1 MERQPLTT
9 KTMKVLTNLF
19 RMSLCLLL
27 VCAGFTSCSD
37 EDNDNQEIKLPENA
51 LNISDGNLT
60 IDINGESAETGT
72 AVLTPTGNNTASLTL
87 ANVVTGF
94 STVTMDVQLKATGN
108 GSCTF
113 SGNQDITGPVSM
125 FPKVTG
131 RNQPVAS
138 IMSVKVDGAIS
149 EQGTA
154 QMTIT
159 TTLSQSAQK
168 GLAGEWKPYG
178 SCDVN
183 VLTGSISKAP
193 LMLDWTFTSDTI
205 GNQFI
210 GNLITPIVASN
221 FYQALKSISLN
232 TNGTITITYWKDAQ
246 FDISNFTTG
255 AYKEP
260 THDNWETE
268 TTENCMWYADDD
280 YIYLVPN
287 LAALL
292 ADYHEDKNEDFTSNT
307 SLPQLS
313 TFDISSIVTMLKDK
327 YGIDP
332 TALGTTLEKWN
343 STGIPLKYTV
353 KDNEVCI
360 YIDKE
365 MADPVIAILITAL
378 PSLDKILQAY
388 LQQNPDK
395 VELASTI
402 LSILGMQQLSDFE
415 NLWNNTKTFTI
426 SVNLTK

>member
-154 QMTIT
+154 QMNIT

-210 GNLITPIVASN
+210 GNIITPIVASN

-246 FDISNFTTG
+246 FDISNFITG

-268 TTENCMWYADDD
+268 TTENCMWY
-280 YIYLVPN
+280 
-287 LAALL
+287 
-292 ADYHEDKNEDFTSNT
+292 
-307 SLPQLS
+307 
-313 TFDISSIVTMLKDK
+313 LK
-327 YGIDP
+327 GEI
-332 TALGTTLEKWN
+332 
-343 STGIPLKYTV
+343 I
-353 KDNEVCI
+353 
-360 YIDKE
+360 
-365 MADPVIAILITAL
+365 
-378 PSLDKILQAY
+378 
-388 LQQNPDK
+388 
-395 VELASTI
+395 
-402 LSILGMQQLSDFE
+402 
-415 NLWNNTKTFTI
+415 
-426 SVNLTK
+426 